1 MAQVLYDFYISSSA
15 IPATDT
21 KVFGYLAQE
30 ENEDA
35 MDAANAAVRA
45 YKGNGDKGSKAFAL
59 CTVAEVYIVTG
70 DPEQAQKLANEAY
83 EYFVETKNEGG
94 QARAQLVLAKA
105 QLSEFGVDAAL
116 ESVEDVIALAS
127 RIADIHLEAISLYT
141 VASWQ
146 AVFKGSTESA
156 NGSANKMMA
165 LFSDDTKEYSMALLL
180 QADIFNVT
188 GKYQSAFTVASKA
201 AENFEKLGMTGKQAT
216 AVLVACSAG
225 FASGSSSKAYTM
237 ADDGFALYNKVGD
250 TKGHASLQIEVAKAR
265 LRDEEYS
272 AAEEVAED
280 ALVTCKKYDYEAKE
294 ADVLTLLSSIRLAMT
309 IADQS
314 EEDVAGEDI
323 DTESATEAAM
333 DALVIYRNLKN
344 RNGQAQALMKL
355 AQVRYFSAAVDMA
368 RMAADDAQMIF
379 RDTGDKSGEGAAVM
393 MIAQVYLAEEA
404 FEQAKRTANKAL
416 MIFQKCSDQE
426 GVDQANAFLEE
437 IKEKQINAEVEGKK
451 SKKIESAVTP
461 QGIIRVE
468 TKPDDARHLLSY
480 FAEMNDQEENELST
494 FDISAWANADLS
506 LTA

>member
-1 MAQVLYDFYISSSA
+1 MAQVLYDFYIASSS

-35 MDAANAAVRA
+35 LEAADAAVRA

-59 CTVAEVYIVTG
+59 CTVAEVYIVMG
-70 DPEQAQKLANEAY
+70 DSEQAQKVANEAY
-83 EYFVETKNEGG
+83 EYFVETKNSNG

-116 ESVEDVIALAS
+116 NSVEDVIPLAS
-127 RIADIHLEAISLYT
+127 RVADIHLEAISLYT
-141 VASWQ
+141 VAGWQ
-146 AVFKGSTESA
+146 ALYKGAKESA
-156 NGSANKMMA
+156 SVSLHKMLQ

-180 QADIFNVT
+180 QADIYNVT
-188 GKYQSAFTVASKA
+188 GKYQTAFLVAEKA
-201 AENFEKLGMTGKQAT
+201 ADNFQKMGMTGKQAT
-216 AVLVACSAG
+216 AVLMACSAG

-237 ADDGFALYNKVGD
+237 ADEGFALYNKVGD

-272 AAEEVAED
+272 SAEEVAED
-280 ALVTCKKYDYEAKE
+280 ALVTCKKYNYEAKE
-294 ADVLTLLSSIRLAMT
+294 ADVLTLLSSIRLAT
-309 IADQS
+309 VIADQS
-314 EEDVAGEDI
+314 EDVQGEDI

-393 MIAQVYLAEEA
+393 MIAQVYLAEDA
-404 FEQAKRTANKAL
+404 FEQAKRTANKAM
-416 MIFQKCSDQE
+416 MIFQKVNDKDGES
-426 GVDQANAFLEE
+426 QAHAFLEE
-437 IKEKQINAEVEGKK
+437 VKEKQINADTEGKK

-468 TKPDDARHLLSY
+468 TKPDDARHLLSF

-494 FDISAWANADLS
+494 FDISAWANTDLS